1 MGDAWDMIAAG
12 LDPSMTSS
20 FEERDCYLDLRD
32 PIEDPNIYD
41 NYKDAL
47 LALKE
52 ISNSKAFLRRHGV
65 NKYKV
70 HVPPY
75 EPLEE
80 DTAAF
85 EAAVDILIQDIVDDV
100 LCGLDEKNSKKS

>member
-20 FEERDCYLDLRD
+20 FGERDSYLDLRD
-32 PIEDPNIYD
+32 PIEDPYVYD

-47 LALKE
+47 LALKK

-70 HVPPY
+70 HVPY
-75 EPLEE
+75 ERPEE
-80 DTAAF
+80 DTTAL
-85 EAAVDILIQDIVDDV
+85 EAIDRLCNDIAYDV
-100 LCGLDEKNSKKS
+100 LREFEEKNAKIS

>member
-20 FEERDCYLDLRD
+20 FEERDNSLDLRD
-32 PIEDPNIYD
+32 PIEDPYLYD
-41 NYKDAL
+41 NYNDAL

-65 NKYKV
+65 NKYKI
-70 HVPPY
+70 HVPY
-75 EPLEE
+75 ESSE
-80 DTAAF
+80 DDIAALK
-85 EAAVDILIQDIVDDV
+85 AIDGLIKDIVDDV
-100 LCGLDEKNSKKS
+100 LCDFNKKN

>member
-20 FEERDCYLDLRD
+20 FEERESYLDLRD
-32 PIEDPNIYD
+32 PIEEQYVYE
-41 NYKDAL
+41 NYKDAF

-65 NKYKV
+65 NKYKI
-70 HVPPY
+70 HVPY
-75 EPLEE
+75 ESLEE
-80 DTAAF
+80 DTVAL
-85 EAAVDILIQDIVDDV
+85 EAIDGLVKNIVDDV
-100 LCGLDEKNSKKS
+100 VREFDGKKAKKT